1 MRNRLLILGLLFLC
15 FAGCYPDDFNN
26 VEWGPEPTLEF
37 SEPGVTLQPT
47 AGSSDTIIVNTNYKE
62 WSVEV
67 DEASRSWC
75 KVVRDNEK
83 LIISVEENTGDK
95 ERSAV
100 VNVTVGKGKL
110 LSKEIAVTQL
120 GKAPK
125 IVLTPN
131 MVDFPLE
138 GGNSNV
144 QVVSNVSGWEPNV
157 VVGSSWCSVRK
168 EGTKLV
174 VTALRNDNKE
184 MREAVVT
191 VADAS
196 TSAMATL
203 KVVQLGTDK
212 VLTVSPISI
221 FGSKGGVQNLK
232 VITNHASWEAT
243 VPSSAAWCQAIPSD
257 KTLQV
262 RVDSNGL
269 NNGRQCDVLIT
280 AGSGKNLLR
289 YVLKVVQ
296 VGDEPELTLEKAE
309 LRFDADANIQTVG
322 VFTNLSTWKA
332 ECGAAWCKLL
342 KSDDILTV
350 SVESNESETEIRE
363 TVVEVTADGLRQE
376 LKVVQLPDITLVM
389 SVDSIRM
396 DTKGGMESVIVQTN
410 QSEWNAHVM
419 DSVSWCTVEVAGN
432 QLNVRVDENISTTRV
447 AEVEV
452 IAGSGEAV
460 KSQILRI
467 YQEGLGSDR
476 DILMAFYNATGGD
489 NWTRKDNWGSD
500 RPLHEWYGVTTE
512 TIEPLSK
519 AGEPMERVVEI
530 KIGENNLVGTL
541 PAEMGGL
548 TFLRRLQIY
557 GNPDLTGEIPVEW
570 FNLTELRVLELS
582 NNQLSGRIPA
592 ELGKLKKLESLN
604 LYGNKFSGE
613 IPAELWS
620 LVKIFDLTLGG
631 NELTGTL
638 PADVGNL
645 TDLTFLNLNSN
656 QLSGEI
662 PVELGNLIRLRSL
675 SMHSNK
681 FSGPIPEELCNLVN
695 LEYLDWDHNQLS
707 GELPLK
713 IENMISLNELYLQ
726 VNQLSGQIPVELG
739 KLSNLEHINLSE
751 NQFVGDIPVELGNL
765 TKLER
770 LMLRMNYLTG
780 VPESLAQ
787 LPGWGGFEP
796 DFNIFPQKQGT
807 IGFIKP
813 EPQGSYQVSLLFKGD
828 AKEVNQAAGGH
839 LYGVQVLSRAAGTVD
854 DYMPYGYGLY
864 DDSARVVLELPGD
877 REYTVYTTL
886 VADGKTKVQTSG
898 NWYALPFEVS
908 DYVPMGRGVTPLP
921 DYEEQ
926 LPVGGAAVNG
936 FVTDGVKTLNGI
948 HRGATVLAADGK
960 RYDRPNTARYF
971 GERLNYTPAGNEV
984 LEINMSRALF
994 AVTCEVDSLR
1004 EGRIRVE
1011 IEGAPAM
1018 YIDARNAEHSV
1029 SGVFAFAN
1037 ANGGWTDS
1045 GYSEML
1051 NVKFIWEKTNGLE
1064 RELSSERV
1072 EFKRSTATKLHT
1084 VFKDDGMS
1092 MNIENKPLEDG
1103 EVIDIEGIIW

>member
-62 WSVEV
+62 WGVEV

-557 GNPDLTGEIPVEW
+557 DNPDLTGEIPVEW
-570 FNLTELRVLELS
+570 FNLTELRVLQLS
-582 NNQLSGRIPA
+582 NNQLSGKIPA

-620 LVKIFDLTLGG
+620 LVKIFDLNLGG

-638 PADVGNL
+638 PAEVGNL
-645 TDLTFLNLNSN
+645 TDLTFLNLKSN
-656 QLSGEI
+656 QLNGEI
-662 PVELGNLIRLRSL
+662 PVELGNLAELTSL
-675 SMHSNK
+675 VLSDNQL
-681 FSGPIPEELCNLVN
+681 SGPIPSELGDLISLTSLCLEEN
-695 LEYLDWDHNQLS
+695 ELS
-707 GELPLK
+707 GEVPASFSK
-713 IENMISLNELYLQ
+713 
-726 VNQLSGQIPVELG
+726 
-739 KLSNLEHINLSE
+739 
-751 NQFVGDIPVELGNL
+751 L
-765 TKLER
+765 TKLTGLR
-770 LMLRMNYLTG
+770 LRMNYLTG

-787 LPGWGGFEP
+787 LPNWSSFNP
-796 DFNIFPQKQGT
+796 DNDIFPQKQGT

-1045 GYSEML
+1045 GYSETL